1 MNMRKNRA
9 FTLIELLVVIAII
22 AILAAILFPVFAQ
35 ARAAAKTTVTISN
48 LKQVITAGIMYA
60 GDADDHNHPYQ
71 YCPNGNSSTANPDP
85 GSCGSPTQGYYYF
98 IKSYVKSPELIWDGA
113 RGVRTTLDS
122 AGQWSL
128 IVSISVNR
136 NGWSAWEN
144 KDATA
149 PLSYPRYYRTQSSQE
164 DIAER
169 AAYIVT
175 AQTSNRQV
183 GYNFTSDEAYC
194 PVVVNPLTVT
204 NSRFQ
209 RAYLAALM
217 HRERLPTAFGDGHA
231 KAPSARKVMKFN
243 NTVSEAE
250 TCAGYNNPQYVS
262 TMIDTK
268 FWGTWYDPNR

>member
-1 MNMRKNRA
+1 MKNHSNKA

-35 ARAAAKTTVTISN
+35 ARAAAKTTATISN
-48 LKQVITAGIMYA
+48 LRQVITSGIMYA
-60 GDADDHNHPYQ
+60 SDNDDFNHPYQ
-71 YCPNGNSSTANPDP
+71 FCPNGNSSTANPDP

-98 IKSYVKSPELIWDGA
+98 IGPYMKSRELVWDA
-113 RGVRTTLDS
+113 SRGVRTTLDA

-128 IVSISVNR
+128 LVSISVNR
-136 NGWSAWEN
+136 NGWTAWEN

-164 DIAER
+164 DISER

-175 AQTSNRQV
+175 AQTANRQV
-183 GYNFTSDEAYC
+183 GFNFTSDEAYC
-194 PVVVNPLTVT
+194 PVVVNPGTVA

-209 RAYLAALM
+209 RAYLASLF

-231 KAPSARKVMKFN
+231 KAPAARKVMKYN
-243 NTVSEAE
+243 NTVPEAE

-268 FWGTWYDPNR
+268 FWGTWYDATK